1 MLLLLSRQYVSHL
14 ADRYVEMVYG
24 KKLKS
29 PTNKKKPLGLKRLA
43 NPIYPKKSEVLR
55 ETLEVI

>member
-1 MLLLLSRQYVSHL
+1 MLLLLSRQYVSYL

-29 PTNKKKPLGLKRLA
+29 PTNKKKSLGLKRPEH
-43 NPIYPKKSEVLR
+43 PI
-55 ETLEVI
+55 